1 MRSQYNEK
9 KGRLLEHCTASLWGC
24 KKSGSNKRSHGR
36 LQKVAYKNGHKER
49 VKRKQKPH
57 PFLMPVPDKVDII
70 H

>member
-1 MRSQYNEK
+1 MHRQYSEK
-9 KGRLLEHCTASLWGC
+9 
-24 KKSGSNKRSHGR
+24 NKRSQGR

-57 PFLMPVPDKVDII
+57 PLQKPHPFLMPVPDKVDII